1 MLLTVNSTHVLPLVY
16 RILKDSVA
24 SPVLLKKIFIL
35 FFLNLC
41 VFVSLS
47 VSVPVESRRGSGSSG
62 AGITGDCEPS

>member
-1 MLLTVNSTHVLPLVY
+1 MLLTVNSTHVLPLVH

-24 SPVLLKKIFIL
+24 SPVLLKKIF

-47 VSVPVESRRGSGSSG
+47 VSVPAESRRGSGSSG

>member
-1 MLLTVNSTHVLPLVY
+1 MLLTVNSTHVLPLVH

-24 SPVLLKKIFIL
+24 SPVLLRKIFI

-47 VSVPVESRRGSGSSG
+47 VSVPAESRRGSGSSG
-62 AGITGDCEPS
+62 AGITGDFEPS